1 VTLATPVERIVAI
14 LTEAGYRP
22 LPIPLTIASVPFD
35 FAAALVGSGRSTDL
49 VVVIDTVVDSVART
63 RQKIDGLGR
72 AMDVAGSRRPVTA
85 VIAGPR
91 PPDPTL
97 DALGRVCRVL
107 PVGTPV
113 GADADILL
121 HQWLS
126 VLLPLELPDP
136 SETGGD
142 PLAELDQHLTSTVV
156 ADIRDKLYQAAPKG
170 REGVREALRTLILDG
185 IDLDEPGQEA
195 RE

>member
-1 VTLATPVERIVAI
+1 MTPATPVERIVAI
-14 LTEAGYRP
+14 LSEAGYR
-22 LPIPLTIASVPFD
+22 LLSLPLTIASVPFD

-91 PPDPTL
+91 PPDTAL

-113 GADADILL
+113 GVEADALL

-136 SETGGD
+136 GETGGD
-142 PLAELDQHLTSTVV
+142 PLAEIGRHLPSTVQPET
-156 ADIRDKLYQAAPKG
+156 RERLYKAAPLGKA
-170 REGVREALRTLILDG
+170 GVRDALHALILDG
-185 IDLDEPGQEA
+185 LDLNDPGREA
-195 RE
+195 LA

>member
-1 VTLATPVERIVAI
+1 MTLATPVERIVAI
-14 LTEAGYRP
+14 LSAAGYRQ
-22 LPIPLTIASVPFD
+22 LAMPLTIASVPFD

-91 PPDPTL
+91 PPDTTL

-113 GADADILL
+113 GAEADTLL

-136 SETGGD
+136 GETGGD
-142 PLAELDQHLTSTVV
+142 PFAELDQHLTSTVH
-156 ADIRDKLYQAAPKG
+156 ADVRAHLFQAAPRG
-170 REGVREALRTLILDG
+170 QDGVRAALRALILEG
-185 IDLDEPGQEA
+185 LDLDEADQEA